1 MIGAILMAHNLDTPP
16 DLEPSSDGVPQ
27 WLVLHI
33 TRLKSL
39 VKTNYIAISDVKE
52 DVAEMKRG
60 QNEMRES
67 LARTDQKIVSHAQ
80 YHRDKPRSTNP
91 YMPAANNPS
100 APGAA
105 LTFKWVADWGM
116 KAVFLFGGGIITVI
130 FKLVYDSLSH

>member
-1 MIGAILMAHNLDTPP
+1 MAHNLDTPP

>member
-1 MIGAILMAHNLDTPP
+1 MIGAILMASDIDTPP

-33 TRLKSL
+33 TKLKSL
-39 VKTNYIAISDVKE
+39 VKINYTVISDVKE
-52 DVAEMKRG
+52 EVAEMKRG
-60 QNEMRES
+60 QNAIRES

-91 YMPAANNPS
+91 YIPAANNPS

-105 LTFKWVADWGM
+105 LTYKWVADWGM
-116 KAVFLFGGGIITVI
+116 KALFLLLGGGATVA
-130 FKLVYDSLSH
+130 FKFVYDALSH